1 MVSCIVMSVL
11 YCGGGVSVIRWN
23 RATPETVSGGGG
35 LFVWCGVMWFGCAV

>member
-11 YCGGGVSVIRWN
+11 YCGEGVSVIRWN
-23 RATPETVSGGGG
+23 RVTPEKVSGVGG